1 MRVVLA
7 KAVETLRERVGER
20 IEVEVRDFLA
30 VHNRPGEPCPRCGN
44 AISEV
49 KRQKRVTNFCRA
61 CQPGLMV
68 DR

>member
-1 MRVVLA
+1 MRAVLA

-30 VHNRPGEPCPRCGN
+30 VHNKAGESCPRCGN
-44 AISEV
+44 TISEV